1 MACTDQEF
9 VRMIKSNLSF
19 FKMGDGFVTSLENTF
34 RTHSHGDFSL
44 HPILGQ
50 HPIYNPHSLSE
61 APSLCLNLFRSLIL
75 CFAYLI
81 PSHTRTQ
88 VLLLGRKFVV
98 HIMQLLKQIKQCFY
112 ILMHLDKKK
121 ISI

>member
-1 MACTDQEF
+1 
-9 VRMIKSNLSF
+9 
-19 FKMGDGFVTSLENTF
+19 MGDGFVTSLENTF

-75 CFAYLI
+75 CFVLFDSLPYPDTSAPSWEKICCAYYAV
-81 PSHTRTQ
+81 TQ
-88 VLLLGRKFVV
+88 TNKAMFLHFNAPG
-98 HIMQLLKQIKQCFY
+98 Q
-112 ILMHLDKKK
+112 KKK
-121 ISI
+121 IFNIKLSLT